1 MIKFSANTKKQLLD
15 LYKSKNVGLEGN
27 ILKLVDAEEDSEFTQ
42 YVKTCIDGDKESR
55 KKRLDITKQIQ
66 KKNNELET
74 LNTENNRILEE
85 LQLTLDSVET
95 SKKQIEC
102 QNNELLSWKEEN
114 ERIQQELQDEMKRS
128 VMAREDAEHAK
139 ANALS
144 DLDLLQKKTQTE
156 LMGNIVK
163 VALGVIAFVAVVT
176 TGMYVFSILM
186 NKEVNTI
193 GPAWSNMFGILLTNA
208 FSIVGTIMGVKYATK
223 DNPKDC

>member
-1 MIKFSANTKKQLLD
+1 MIKFSANTKKQLID
-15 LYKSKNVGLEGN
+15 LYKSKNIGLEGN
-27 ILKLVDAEEDSEFTQ
+27 ILKLVDVEDDTEFSQ
-42 YVKTCIDGDKESR
+42 YVKTCIDDDKESR
-55 KKRLDITKQIQ
+55 KKRLEITKQIQ

-74 LNTENNRILEE
+74 LNTENTRILGE
-85 LQLTLDSVET
+85 LQTTLDSSEFD
-95 SKKQIEC
+95 KKQIEY

-128 VMAREDAEHAK
+128 VLAREDAEHAK
-139 ANALS
+139 TNALT

>member
-42 YVKTCIDGDKESR
+42 YVKTCVDGDKESR

>member
-1 MIKFSANTKKQLLD
+1 MIKFSTNTKKQLLD
-15 LYKSKNVGLEGN
+15 LYKSKNLGLEGN
-27 ILKLVDAEEDSEFTQ
+27 ILKLVDTEEDSEFAQ
-42 YVKTCIDGDKESR
+42 YVKSCIDSDKESR

-74 LNTENNRILEE
+74 LNTENIRILEE